1 MSMKKKRKLL
11 DLSVALVF
19 IPLALALRS
28 GTQSAYYIWA
38 AVAIVL
44 AFAWVIVM
52 HKVWRCP
59 HCDMYLGRDAK
70 ITYCP
75 HCGKELDE
83 NGGT

>member
-19 IPLALALRS
+19 IPLALALTS

>member
-19 IPLALALRS
+19 IPLALALIS
-28 GTQSAYYIWA
+28 GTQSAYHLRA
-38 AVAIVL
+38 VVAIVL

>member
-19 IPLALALRS
+19 IPLALALIS

-59 HCDMYLGRDAK
+59 HC
-70 ITYCP
+70 
-75 HCGKELDE
+75 GKELDE